1 MGKMSV
7 GEGGGGAPGGGPG
20 EGASTGER
28 EAIKEGQLK
37 EAAPTRP
44 STLYPH
50 QRRFVDVYG
59 EIRGLGDQE
68 ITVERIMDRTV
79 VAQILLAENL
89 ERIHEEA
96 RLKFEKWLAKRGKE
110 LPEAAQTALARSILV
125 REMQTIIN
133 RYLCGAYGITG
144 AMIAMYSAFQLHLL
158 KRIKNLPLTLWPGV
172 AEEEIR
178 LWSNRAGMDQR
189 AVRAA
194 AHLVLRLWAHLTHP

>member
-7 GEGGGGAPGGGPG
+7 EEGGGGAPGGGPG
-20 EGASTGER
+20 EGAWEKEN
-28 EAIKEGQLK
+28 EAVKEGQLK

-44 STLYPH
+44 STPYPH
-50 QRRFVDVYG
+50 QRKLVDVYG
-59 EIRGLGDQE
+59 EIKSLADKE
-68 ITVERIMDRTV
+68 ITVENIMDRRI
-79 VAQILLAENL
+79 VATILLAENP

-96 RLKFEKWLAKRGKE
+96 QLKYEKWLAKRGKE
-110 LPEAAQTALARSILV
+110 LPSAAQTALARFTLV
-125 REMQTIIN
+125 REMQTVVN

-178 LWSNRAGMDQR
+178 LWSGRPGMDPR

-194 AHLVLRLWAHLTHP
+194 AHLTLKLWAHLTHP